1 MLFAATVKSTLR
13 YLYTAC
19 GALAGAAMIALLLL
33 VMANILGRLL
43 GFYLRGADA
52 YAGYCMAAAS
62 FFALAYALGHGDHI
76 RVTLFLQKLTGWRR
90 RALEI
95 WCLSVA
101 SLLSGLFAYYA
112 IKMVWWSY
120 SFNDISQA
128 NDATPL
134 WIPEL
139 AMAIGVSVLFI
150 AFLETLVRVV
160 MGGPVIEEASAT
172 EQHIE

>member
-1 MLFAATVKSTLR
+1 MKSPLNW
-13 YLYTAC
+13 LYSAC
-19 GALAGAAMIALLLL
+19 GALAGIAMVSLLLL

-76 RVTLFLQKLTGWRR
+76 RVTLLLQKFAGAPR

-95 WCLSVA
+95 WSLAVA
-101 SLLSGLFAYYA
+101 SLLTGLFAFYA
-112 IKMVWWSY
+112 FKMVWWSY
-120 SFNDISQA
+120 TFNDISQS

-139 AMAIGVSVLFI
+139 AMAIGVTVLFI
-150 AFLETLVRVV
+150 AFVESLIRVLR
-160 MGGPVIEEASAT
+160 GGPLMTTEAAAT

>member
-1 MLFAATVKSTLR
+1 VKSPLKP
-13 YLYTAC
+13 LYNAC
-19 GALAGAAMIALLLL
+19 GALAGAAMIALLAL
-33 VMANILGRLL
+33 VVINIFGRLM

-76 RVTLFLQKLTGWRR
+76 RVTLFLQKLSGWPR
-90 RALEI
+90 RALEL
-95 WCLSVA
+95 WCLGVA
-101 SLLSGLFAYYA
+101 CVLSGLFAYYA

-120 SFNDISQA
+120 SFNDVSQA

-139 AMAIGVSVLFI
+139 SMAIGVSVLFI
-150 AFLETLVRVV
+150 AFAEAFIRVLR
-160 MGGPVIEEASAT
+160 GGPVLEDQTAAT